1 MVSTPNTDYHFE
13 VGRCNSY
20 RLPFTDAQW
29 HLVSFTLPTSQTWAI
44 HNTLLQYHIKQ
55 MMCHLNS
62 YRINKCNYTNS
73 LLEREQPNV
82 CLLGL
87 AYWEI
92 PT

>member
-1 MVSTPNTDYHFE
+1 
-13 VGRCNSY
+13 
-20 RLPFTDAQW
+20 Q
-29 HLVSFTLPTSQTWAI
+29 LVSFTLPTSQTWAI
-44 HNTLLQYHIKQ
+44 HNTTLLQYHIKQ
-55 MMCHLNS
+55 MMCHLLPLSHNVRRFFTLVHYGTEGVNS

-87 AYWEI
+87 VYQEI